1 MDIDPASVR
10 STTENCELNKVSD
23 KVTIARGSAE
33 LIRCGH
39 FDILQAPLVVAN
51 ILASVILVLLEDNL
65 ADLVEPGGHLVLSGI
80 LAHQAQEIIQA
91 AKEQGLK
98 LNEIK
103 QIEDWNA
110 IDLIKE

>member
-1 MDIDPASVR
+1 
-10 STTENCELNKVSD
+10 
-23 KVTIARGSAE
+23 
-33 LIRCGH
+33 
-39 FDILQAPLVVAN
+39 VVAN